1 MWILGVLIII
11 GVLIHKNHS
20 LHKEIDKY
28 KKGTNN
34 NQSNDIKF
42 CPNCGYDLK
51 NAKPGIINST
61 PNSTV
66 PKKENITISPAAV
79 NKTVT
84 KKEVLLDK
92 EIKNNTILITG
103 SILIVISALVFLTSS
118 WGIITNS
125 LKCLVVFALF
135 GMFVLLSNIAK
146 NKLNLP
152 KTARAFKYISLA
164 LFPIALV
171 SLSVFN
177 ILGSTLAVNGPFIK
191 MYLGIVSVISSL
203 LYTYMANKEK
213 DKVSYFASIIFA
225 TLGIGLAIAHFSK
238 SFVVVLFGLFLY
250 SYFLA
255 LLYDKE
261 MNFFDPKLARIT
273 GKVYGIIL
281 LTLSTIILLELL
293 LIPTLYNSNVYYN
306 IVLTILS
313 MISINI
319 NTKKESG
326 INLSLNS
333 LGVIILFILLRE
345 ALPISMLTIS
355 SQLIMIISIIIIN
368 TYNYLRD
375 QKINPVIYGLSSFVL
390 LTLFIES
397 GISTHKLLDFTI
409 LTLLELLVTIFTYVV
424 NYKNTKFY
432 GYFIPYLLEALM
444 LIATI
449 EYDLSPNYLV
459 ILSSLLLLVPF
470 IKIDVLKT
478 LNPVIPAT
486 IVNTFTVITLTGEK
500 NIAVIIALLI
510 QVGAYYMLSLK
521 DNSKY
526 RILMY
531 IFINILII
539 NITNIINY
547 DLNPYSLSI
556 AFIINIIVDLMHNDK
571 NFGLIMINY
580 IISSYALLD
589 ESNLMSLIISL
600 CSTLAIVAY
609 IYDTKKK
616 YYFIP
621 LIGLWL
627 TLLTNESLNG
637 AGINY
642 TIIPVALIAL
652 GLPLLTFYDKK
663 IEKQYLMAYLY
674 TITLVLLD
682 ANSYLVLIIAS
693 AVSILYLLTTNK
705 KNKHKI
711 VLIITTLL
719 LYYNVMDDLGIVLTV
734 CKAGILLVYTLL
746 ITRYIFNMPKRTSK
760 VLEYLGFAIV
770 SLFAISMY
778 TSELDGMLFV
788 GLLVVFTFISYI
800 NKYGP
805 IFLTSIIFIIINL
818 ILLTIEFWLAIPWW
832 IYILGVGVILLLFG
846 INNEAKENN
855 IKTRITDIKKKMD
868 I

>member
-1 MWILGVLIII
+1 MWILGIIIII
-11 GVLIHKNHS
+11 GVLIHENS
-20 LHKEIDKY
+20 NLRKEIDKY

-34 NQSNDIKF
+34 NQTNNIKF
-42 CPNCGYDLK
+42 CPNCGYDLI
-51 NAKPGIINST
+51 NAKPKIVSNT
-61 PNSTV
+61 PQPTV
-66 PKKENITISPAAV
+66 PKKDNKPIAPAVV
-79 NKTVT
+79 NKPVV
-84 KKEVLLDK
+84 KKEVLSDK

-135 GMFVLLSNIAK
+135 GMFVLLSNVAN

-177 ILGSTLAVNGPFIK
+177 ILGSTLAVDGPFIK
-191 MYLGIVSVISSL
+191 MYLGIVSIISSL

-213 DKVSYFASIIFA
+213 DKVSYFASIVFA
-225 TLGIGLAIAHFSK
+225 TLGIGLAISQFSK
-238 SFVVVLFGLFLY
+238 SFVVVLFGLYLY

-261 MNFFDPKLARIT
+261 INFFDPKLARIT
-273 GKVYGIIL
+273 GKIYGIIL
-281 LTLSTIILLELL
+281 IVISAGLLLELL

-306 IVLTILS
+306 MVLTLFS

-319 NTKKESG
+319 YTKKESI

-333 LGVIILFILLRE
+333 LGVIILFTLLRE
-345 ALPISMLTIS
+345 ALPIAMLTVT
-355 SQLIMIISIIIIN
+355 SQLIMLISIIIIN

-375 QKINPVIYGLSSFVL
+375 QKINPIIYGLSSFVL

-397 GISTHKLLDFTI
+397 GVSTHNVLDFSI
-409 LTLLELLVTIFTYVV
+409 ITLLELLVTIFTYVI
-424 NYKNTKFY
+424 NYKETKFY
-432 GYFIPYLLEALM
+432 GYFIPYILEALM
-444 LIATI
+444 IIATF

-470 IKIDVLKT
+470 IKVDMLKT

-486 IVNTFTVITLTGEK
+486 IVNTFTVITLTGEES
-500 NIAVIIALLI
+500 IAVIIALLI

-526 RILMY
+526 RMLMY
-531 IFINILII
+531 IFINILML
-539 NITNIINY
+539 NLTNIINY
-547 DLNPYSLSI
+547 DLNPYALSI
-556 AFIINIIVDLMHNDK
+556 GFIINIIIDLLHKDR
-571 NFGLIMINY
+571 NFGIIMANY
-580 IISSYALLD
+580 IISSFALLD
-589 ESNLMSLIISL
+589 ESNLISLIISV
-600 CSTLAIVAY
+600 CSTLAMVAY

-621 LIGLWL
+621 LLGLWL
-627 TLLTNESLNG
+627 TLLTNDSLNG
-637 AGINY
+637 AGFNY
-642 TIIPVALIAL
+642 TIIPVAIIAL
-652 GLPLLTFYDKK
+652 GLPLLSLYDKK
-663 IEKQYLMAYLY
+663 IEKLFLVSYLY
-674 TITLVLLD
+674 TITLAAIG

-693 AVSILYLLTTNK
+693 TISIIYILTANEKTVFKIALL
-705 KNKHKI
+705 
-711 VLIITTLL
+711 LSTLL
-719 LYYNVMDDLGIVLTV
+719 LYYNIMDDLGINLTV
-734 CKAGILLVYTLL
+734 FNAGILLVYTLL
-746 ITRYIFNMPKRTSK
+746 ITRYIFKMPKSTAK
-760 VLEYLGFAIV
+760 ALEYLGFGIV
-770 SLFAISMY
+770 SFMAISMY

-788 GLLVVFTFISYI
+788 GLLVLFTFISYI

-846 INNEAKENN
+846 INNEAKEKN